1 MVGLML
7 VVAVVGIW
15 QAHIVVT
22 GYAGP
27 ILRRLWSMRDL
38 PSWQRAA
45 LFEQG
50 DEFAGFVAFLR
61 SQIPEDSRVILPP
74 LLSPRAVAHTGLM
87 QYYLFP
93 RDIHNCGAEEVEA
106 CILRVTG
113 RTTYILAVPE
123 FPPRELAEKSKR
135 FVSYRNG
142 LGVFVPK

>member
-1 MVGLML
+1 ML
-7 VVAVVGIW
+7 VVAATGVF

-22 GYAGP
+22 GYAVP
-27 ILRRLWSMRDL
+27 TLRRLWSMRDL
-38 PSWQRAA
+38 SSWQRAA

-50 DEFAGFVAFLR
+50 EEFAGFVAFLR
-61 SQIPEDSRVILPP
+61 SEIPEEARVILPP

-113 RTTYILAVPE
+113 RRTYILAVPE

-135 FVSYRNG
+135 FVSYRDG
-142 LGVFVPK
+142 FGVFVPK